1 MDGTKDGSG
10 RAKYDRVVALAHL
23 DPIAYDQQRGG
34 AAKKM
39 GVRLS
44 TLDREV
50 ARCRAALGKKPST
63 PEEKPDLAKLA
74 ASAKR
79 ITECEDVLALFAQDF
94 SQLVAGEE
102 KNAKALY
109 LVGTSRLFRKPMHV
123 RATIDHDYRAVR
135 SLMGDVLAASAEV
148 QISKRIAETIA
159 AVKKTQPTDKNK
171 GASVRAVAQELKLD
185 RTPTWRRLG
194 AAEQAG
200 HLVNVEQRRGRPG
213 QYRTLAGQDPAGE
226 EILPTCAALREAVR
240 ERRKARSK

>member
-1 MDGTKDGSG
+1 MIPF
-10 RAKYDRVVALAHL
+10 AKTLAAMV
-23 DPIAYDQQRGG
+23 PATT
-34 AAKKM
+34 
-39 GVRLS
+39 VRLRRD
-44 TLDREV
+44 LGQLL
-50 ARCRAALGKKPST
+50 RAIKAHAL
-63 PEEKPDLAKLA
+63 LHRAHR
-74 ASAKR
+74 KR
-79 ITECEDVLALFAQDF
+79 NKEGAI
-94 SQLVAGEE
+94 
-102 KNAKALY
+102 
-109 LVGTSRLFRKPMHV
+109 

-185 RTPTWRRLG
+185 RTATWRRLG

>member
-50 ARCRAALGKKPST
+50 AQCRAALGKKPST

-109 LVGTSRLFRKPMHV
+109 LVGTSRLFRKPMHAAIKGPSAAGKSELRNKEPLLFPTRGRDRFRRTV
-123 RATIDHDYRAVR
+123 R
-135 SLMGDVLAASAEV
+135 E
-148 QISKRIAETIA
+148 
-159 AVKKTQPTDKNK
+159 
-171 GASVRAVAQELKLD
+171 
-185 RTPTWRRLG
+185 G
-194 AAEQAG
+194 AALHA
-200 HLVNVEQRRGRPG
+200 
-213 QYRTLAGQDPAGE
+213 
-226 EILPTCAALREAVR
+226 
-240 ERRKARSK
+240 